1 MGKYSLEEIDNI
13 VKKVIAEQ
21 LELETEE
28 IISEEEGFLQK
39 YGVNSIDALELL
51 LLLEREFD
59 VEIDDAD
66 LSAELLSSVHNISQ
80 YFEKLIE
87 EK

>member
-59 VEIDDAD
+59 VEIDDSD

>member
-1 MGKYSLEEIDNI
+1 MKKITLAEIETI
-13 VKKVIAEQ
+13 IKKVIAEQ
-21 LELETEE
+21 LELETGE

-39 YGVNSIDALELL
+39 YSVNSIDALELL

-66 LSAELLSSVHNISQ
+66 LSAELLSSVHNISI
-80 YFEKLIE
+80 YFEKLLE
-87 EK
+87 VK